1 MNWRDCNQQ
10 ESERAVMELTDKSL
24 EELEND
30 IWDKPG
36 CKSYVVATCFA
47 ARKKPLQELSN
58 EEIRLLIGQKLG
70 LKYLLPLAVD
80 ILKTDPLIE
89 VTFYPGDL
97 LKQLLKLN
105 VEDWKDNIEEKDSL
119 LEIVNNNRSIIEDNA
134 DVPEDIKNEIL
145 GFLSGIIE

>member
-1 MNWRDCNQQ
+1 MNWKDCNQQ
-10 ESERAVMELTDKSL
+10 ESERAVMKLTDKSL

-36 CKSYVVATCFA
+36 CKSYVVTTCFA

-58 EEIRLLIGQKLG
+58 EEIRLLVGQKLG

-145 GFLSGIIE
+145 GLLSGIKE

>member
-1 MNWRDCNQQ
+1 MHIQCIHNKKYVEWLFDDNGSGRYGTAICPYCDIDSVIG
-10 ESERAVMELTDKSL
+10 ESSGFPITNDKSL

-36 CKSYVVATCFA
+36 CKSYVVTTCFA

-97 LKQLLKLN
+97 LK
-105 VEDWKDNIEEKDSL
+105 
-119 LEIVNNNRSIIEDNA
+119 
-134 DVPEDIKNEIL
+134 
-145 GFLSGIIE
+145 

>member
-1 MNWRDCNQQ
+1 MKQT
-10 ESERAVMELTDKSL
+10 ERSL

-30 IWDKPG
+30 YWDKPG
-36 CKSYVVATCFA
+36 YESYVVTTCFA
-47 ARKKPLQELSN
+47 ARKKPLSELSN

-97 LKQLLKLN
+97 LKQLLMLKP
-105 VEDWKDNIEEKDSL
+105 EDWNDNKRERDFFLKILKDN
-119 LEIVNNNRSIIEDNA
+119 RSKIIENTDI
-134 DVPEDIKNEIL
+134 PEHSRNEIL
-145 GFLSGIIE
+145 ELLSDIKE